1 MITVKNAESY
11 LKNKIG
17 DITKI
22 DKVWDAFKSFGREP
36 VQGEDEV
43 ALLFQCGVYD
53 FTGEELFYFDLVRQF
68 TIYEGDEYSKMEQ
81 LHCEFVFTPT
91 AELRKLEASEMYFD
105 YEGDVDDFYVMVE
118 NIEEF
123 TTPLRHTPLKLN
135 VYQEQI

>member
-17 DITKI
+17 YITEI
-22 DKVWDAFKSFGREP
+22 DKVWSTFKSFGRVP
-36 VQGEDEV
+36 VQGEEEV

-53 FTGEELFYFDLVRQF
+53 FTGEELFYLDFVRQF
-68 TIYEGDEYSKMEQ
+68 TVYEGDEESGMEQ

-91 AELRKLEASEMYFD
+91 DELRKLEASEWYFD
-105 YEGDVDDFYVMVE
+105 SDGDVDDFYTMVE
-118 NIEEF
+118 NLEEF

-135 VYQEQI
+135 IYKEKS